1 MMVRDVCLP
10 VLGMLLVGGALE
22 AGCPCNKQGGGTV
35 YSGATLTPMPEM
47 GFAGVTPPPQ
57 VWPAGPAAGPMPP
70 FAGAPPLAVA
80 AAPGVDRFGMSPPP
94 GNLGRTYKVRTR
106 AIDKD
111 LHPRIGVLE
120 VSLPESADVTAD
132 GLKTSWNG
140 EKWVLKS
147 EEPMLPGLPQVYT
160 VKAKFTRDGQT
171 VTKYRWVRLI
181 LGRVV
186 ELSFD

>member
-1 MMVRDVCLP
+1 MMVRDVCMP

-22 AGCPCNKQGGGTV
+22 AGCPCNKQGGGAV
-35 YSGATLTPMPEM
+35 YSGAALTPMPEM
-47 GFAGVTPPPQ
+47 GFAGGAPPAQ
-57 VWPAGPAAGPMPP
+57 AWAAGPAVAPMPP
-70 FAGAPPLAVA
+70 FTGPQPLAVA

-106 AIDKD
+106 PIDKD
-111 LHPRIGVLE
+111 LHPRMGVLE

-132 GLKTSWNG
+132 GLKPSWTG

-147 EEPMLPGLPQVYT
+147 EEPMLPGLPQIYA
-160 VKAKFTRDGQT
+160 VKAKFERDGQT
-171 VTKYRWVRLI
+171 VTEYRWVRLI

>member
-10 VLGMLLVGGALE
+10 VLGMLLVGGAVE
-22 AGCPCNKQGGGTV
+22 AGCPCNKHGGGVGYT
-35 YSGATLTPMPEM
+35 SAALTPMPEM
-47 GFAGVTPPPQ
+47 GFAGVAPPIQP
-57 VWPAGPAAGPMPP
+57 WAAGPGPATMPP
-70 FAGAPPLAVA
+70 YAAPQTLA

-106 AIDKD
+106 PVDKD
-111 LHPRIGVLE
+111 LHPRMGVLE

-132 GLKTSWNG
+132 GLKPSWTG
-140 EKWVLKS
+140 EKWVLKT
-147 EEPMLPGLPQVYT
+147 EEPMLPGLPQIYA
-160 VKAKFTRDGQT
+160 VKAKFDRDGQT
-171 VTKYRWVRLI
+171 VTEYRWVRLI